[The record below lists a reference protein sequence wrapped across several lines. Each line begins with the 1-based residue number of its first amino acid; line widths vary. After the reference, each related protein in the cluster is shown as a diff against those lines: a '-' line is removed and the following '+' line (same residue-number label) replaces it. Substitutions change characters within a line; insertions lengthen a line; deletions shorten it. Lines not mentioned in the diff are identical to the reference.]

1 MEIGPFGLE
10 ELDWVAKKLIRE
22 FPEMKI
28 WLFEG
33 EMGAGKTT
41 LIKQIC
47 KDLGV
52 TDKVTSPTFSII
64 NEYRTSDGETIYHFD
79 FYRLKHES
87 EALDIGAD
95 EYFSSGMLC
104 LLEWPSKITSLI
116 PSRHLKV
123 NITLTEDDKRKIFL
137 QQIN

>member
-1 MEIGPFGLE
+1 MEIGPFGLD
-10 ELDWVAKKLIRE
+10 ELELVGKKIIRE
-22 FPEMKI
+22 FPDMKI

-52 TDKVTSPTFSII
+52 IDKVTSPTFSII
-64 NEYRTSDGETIYHFD
+64 NEYQTVEGDTIYHFD

-95 EYFSSGMLC
+95 EYFSSGSLC

-116 PSRHLKV
+116 PSAHLEI
-123 NITLTEDDKRKIFL
+123 NISIIEENKRKIII
-137 QQIN
+137 QKIN